1 MSDQRTVHVGLSHAP
16 YDITIFTGDSPE
28 RASEVVR
35 HVLAG
40 LQPLTH
46 LVVIT
51 DDNVR
56 SPHADRL
63 AEIATH
69 DIERVDV
76 ISVPAGEATKCTSQ
90 LTTLWQQMLDLGAE
104 RQTAVAAVGGGVV
117 GDLAGF
123 VAASYG
129 RGIRFIQVPTT
140 LLAHVDSSVGGK
152 VGINLPGAKNM
163 VGAFW
168 QPAAVLIDTA
178 TLSTLPDREFCSGLA
193 EVVKYG
199 VIMDEPF
206 FEFLAQNVAEIMARD
221 PAVLRHVVARCCEL
235 KAEVVEEDETETT
248 GRRAILN
255 YGHTFAHGFEAVGG
269 YGTLLHGEAVS
280 LGMVCASRLAESR
293 ELVPQGFT
301 ERQVQLLRAFDLPTQ
316 TPDYDPQDL
325 LAAMQRDKKAEHGKL
340 RFILPDGGMGKM
352 LFVSDIPD
360 EQVLAALSAT

>member
-1 MSDQRTVHVGLSHAP
+1 MDQLTVHVGIPHSP
-16 YDITIFTGDSPE
+16 YDITIYSGGDDPSSDLDVVE
-28 RASEVVR
+28 R
-35 HVLAG
+35 VLSG

-46 LVVIT
+46 IVVIT
-51 DDNVR
+51 DENVR

-63 AEIATH
+63 VAQASEQIA
-69 DIERVDV
+69 RVDL
-76 ISVPAGEATKCTSQ
+76 IAVPAGEGTKCAAQ
-90 LTTLWQQMLDLGAE
+90 LESLWNQMLELGAD
-104 RQTAVAAVGGGVV
+104 RKTAVAAVGGGVV

-168 QPAAVLIDTA
+168 QPAAVLIDTSTLA
-178 TLSTLPDREFCSGLA
+178 TLPKREFCSGLA

-206 FEFLAQNVAEIMARD
+206 FEFLEQNISAIMQRE
-221 PAVLRHVVARCCEL
+221 PVVLRQVVARCCEL

-280 LGMVCASRLAESR
+280 IGMVCASRLAEQR
-293 ELVPQGFT
+293 KMVPAGFT
-301 ERQVQLLRAFDLPTQ
+301 DRQVNLLQSFDLPTS
-316 TPDYDPQDL
+316 TPDYDPEVL
-325 LAAMQRDKKAEHGKL
+325 LAAMQRDKKAAHGKL

-352 LFVSDIPD
+352 VFVGEIPD
-360 EQVLAALSAT
+360 EQVLAALKA